1 MMDLFYWE
9 HRLANFG
16 VKYVANQDIAVD
28 EFAAF
33 NNRELFLSLMK
44 AKYENKI
51 DHNEIFK
58 DIINQ
63 LDPKLMKYPINP
75 SIGKNKIAN
84 FVKKNVSKR
93 TWENIKLVLKK

>member
-1 MMDLFYWE
+1 MTYGLHLIKLVLFAM
-9 HRLANFG
+9 LSG
-16 VKYVANQDIAVD
+16 VGKYTTTT
-28 EFAAF
+28 F
-33 NNRELFLSLMK
+33 NNRELFLLLMK

-63 LDPKLMKYPINP
+63 LDPKLMNYPINP